1 MSQPGTCSHDHDC
14 SDHDCGA
21 GFSLYKN
28 VDLPKVRAL
37 NEAVEGSAE
46 GVFRSWEDRMT
57 FPSQP
62 LDSNEDDPELIL
74 FIPFTTD
81 VKIKSI
87 AIIGG
92 ADGTSPAKMRAFT
105 NREDIDFSVVNDLTA
120 VQEWDLTENLQ
131 GELEYTTK
139 FSKFQGVS
147 SLTLHFPSNFGGDF
161 SRIHFV
167 GLKGEATQNNRRA
180 VAAVVY
186 EAQANPSDHEVPA
199 DMGVPKSFDASSIGV
214 CWGRVAWQPLPPRI
228 VVKLL
233 QDNKISKV
241 KLFNADP
248 QVMKALVGSKLEVTV
263 MVANE
268 LLNDMAMSPKKAQ
281 DWVDY
286 NVKRYAFPGGADI
299 SAFKDWLSRS
309 ANYHWRDWVAF

>member
-1 MSQPGTCSHDHDC
+1 MSHSGSCSHDHDC

-21 GFSLYKN
+21 GFSLYKS

-37 NEAVEGSAE
+37 NEAVEGSAK
-46 GVFRSWEDRMT
+46 GVFRSWEERMT

-92 ADGTSPAKMRAFT
+92 ADGSSPSKMRAFI
-105 NREDIDFSVVNDLTA
+105 NREDVDFSVVNDLTP
-120 VQEWDLTENLQ
+120 VQEWNLAENLR

-139 FSKFQGVS
+139 YSKFQGVS

-161 SRIHFV
+161 SRIYFI

-199 DMGVPKSFDASSIGV
+199 DMGVPKV
-214 CWGRVAWQPLPPRI
+214 L
-228 VVKLL
+228 
-233 QDNKISKV
+233 
-241 KLFNADP
+241 
-248 QVMKALVGSKLEVTV
+248 
-263 MVANE
+263 
-268 LLNDMAMSPKKAQ
+268 
-281 DWVDY
+281 
-286 NVKRYAFPGGADI
+286 
-299 SAFKDWLSRS
+299 
-309 ANYHWRDWVAF
+309 HH